1 MVIAVNTR
9 FLLKDVMEGVGYFM
23 HENFRRLVKAHPE
36 HQFIFIF
43 DRPWDPR
50 FIYGPNVTPVLAG
63 PAARHPLLWK
73 FWFDVKVPAIL
84 KKYKAD
90 VFVSCD
96 GFCSLRTSVPQCLVL
111 HDLAFLHFP
120 EGNKK
125 SHLWF
130 YKKYTPVFLAKAAAV
145 ATVSAFSK
153 KDILAH
159 YPADENKISVVYS
172 GVKDIFTPQTNEISK
187 TIREKYTHGKEF
199 FLYTGAVHPRKN
211 LLNLLKA
218 FSIFKKRMQSGMK
231 LVIAGRL
238 AWKYETFVQNLKSYK
253 YRDDVVLTGYLEEDE
268 LAKITGSAWALVYPS
283 LLEGFGVPVLEA
295 MRSNVPVITSESSS
309 MQEIA
314 GDAALYANPADPASL
329 AEQLMRMYKDENLR
343 KELIQQGQTASAR
356 FSWDHTAEL
365 LWKSILFACPELN

>member
-1 MVIAVNTR
+1 
-9 FLLKDVMEGVGYFM
+9 MEGVGYFM
-23 HENFRRLVKAHPE
+23 HENFRRIVNAHPE
-36 HQFIFIF
+36 HRFIFIF

-73 FWFDVKVPAIL
+73 FWFDVKVPAVL

-120 EGNKK
+120 EGSKK

-130 YKKYTPVFLAKAAAV
+130 YKKYTPAFLTKAASV
-145 ATVSAFSK
+145 ATVSAFSRN
-153 KDILAH
+153 DILKH
-159 YPADENKISVVYS
+159 YTVAENKINVVYS
-172 GVKDIFTPQTNEISK
+172 GVKEIFTPQSPETAK
-187 TIREKYTHGKEF
+187 TVREQYTEGREF

-211 LLNLLKA
+211 LLTLLKA
-218 FSIFKKRMQSGMK
+218 FSLFKKRLQSGMK

-238 AWKYETFVQNLKSYK
+238 AWKYESFVQSLKSYK
-253 YRDDVVLTGYLEEDE
+253 YRDDVVLTGYLEEEE

-295 MRSNVPVITSESSS
+295 MISDVPVITSEGSS

-314 GDAALYANPADPASL
+314 GDAALYANPSDPASL
-329 AEQLMRMYKDENLR
+329 AEQLMRIYKDENLR
-343 KELIQQGQTASAR
+343 RDLISKGRMAASH
-356 FSWDHTAEL
+356 FSWDYTAGL
-365 LWKSILFACPELN
+365 LWKSIAQACPELD

>member
-23 HENFRRLVKAHPE
+23 HENFRRLVNAHPE

-130 YKKYTPVFLAKAAAV
+130 YKKYTPAFLAKAASV
-145 ATVSAFSK
+145 ATVSSFSK
-153 KDILAH
+153 NDILKQYAV
-159 YPADENKISVVYS
+159 AENKINVVYS
-172 GVKDIFTPQTNEISK
+172 GVKEIFSPQSAETGK
-187 TIREKYTHGKEF
+187 AVREQYTEGREF

-211 LLNLLKA
+211 LLTLLKA
-218 FSIFKKRMQSGMK
+218 FSLFKKRLQSGMK

-238 AWKYETFVQNLKSYK
+238 AWKYESFVQSLKSYK
-253 YRDDVVLTGYLEEDE
+253 YRNDVVLTGYLEEEE

-295 MRSNVPVITSESSS
+295 MKSDVPVITSEGSS

-314 GDAALYANPADPASL
+314 GDAALYVNPSDPVSVS
-329 AEQLMRMYKDENLR
+329 EQLMRIYKDENLR
-343 KELIQQGQTASAR
+343 RDLISKGRIAASH
-356 FSWDHTAEL
+356 FSWDHTADL
-365 LWKSILFACPELN
+365 LWKTIVQACPELD